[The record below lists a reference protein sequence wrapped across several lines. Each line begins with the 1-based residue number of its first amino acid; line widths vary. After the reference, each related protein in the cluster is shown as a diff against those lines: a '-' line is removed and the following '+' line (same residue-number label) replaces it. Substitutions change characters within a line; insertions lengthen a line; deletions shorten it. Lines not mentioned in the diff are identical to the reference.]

1 MNKKRG
7 WKGARFESDKGGS
20 TDRRVFNIKPLEGYH
35 CNRDYQL
42 ELYESNEIT
51 KEGLLLLGKLKPK
64 VSTLPE
70 FWFRRDARREELDI
84 DMYGVYGEAN
94 NKEDWINERDG
105 YKGHHT
111 RKFTNGRRN
120 FKVLINIP
128 KLRVFEGVLNFNLE
142 RDVELVEKLSI
153 REEVIVEKTNASP
166 NKKAP

>member
-1 MNKKRG
+1 MNKGQG

-70 FWFRRDARREELDI
+70 FWFRWDARREELDI
-84 DMYGVYGEAN
+84 DMYGEAN
-94 NKEDWINERDG
+94 SKEDWINEKRG

-111 RKFTNGRRN
+111 QKFTNGRRN

-142 RDVELVEKLSI
+142 RDVEVIEKLSI
-153 REEVIVEKTNASP
+153 SEEVIVEKTNASP
-166 NKKAP
+166 NKKAH